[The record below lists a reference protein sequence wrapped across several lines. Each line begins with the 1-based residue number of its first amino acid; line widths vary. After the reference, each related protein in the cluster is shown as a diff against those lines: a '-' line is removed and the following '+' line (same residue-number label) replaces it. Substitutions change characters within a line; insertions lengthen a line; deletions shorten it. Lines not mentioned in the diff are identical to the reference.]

1 MQLQMPSSSTS
12 LTHTMY
18 VGLRWM
24 EGEVDKHFCVDIS
37 GAVLVVYRHCS
48 SPVQG
53 SGIQCLVWYCKGCI
67 PGLWLFQSKQST
79 HDVFCRFPQWS
90 CGDSGAPCCQTGHH
104 PSFLHLSLVLGCL
117 PIGAGNCWGVLLK
130 VVHCCGTLCGQ
141 YLLKLLRA
149 DAQAYW

>member
-1 MQLQMPSSSTS
+1 
-12 LTHTMY
+12 
-18 VGLRWM
+18 M

-37 GAVLVVYRHCS
+37 GAVVAMYRQCS
-48 SPVQG
+48 SLVWA

-67 PGLWLFQSKQST
+67 PGHQLFQSKQST
-79 HDVFCRFPQWS
+79 HDIFCRFPQWN
-90 CGDSGAPCCQTGHH
+90 CDDSGAQHRQTGHH

-117 PIGAGNCWGVLLK
+117 PIGGGNCWDVLLM
-130 VVHCCGTLCGQ
+130 VVRHCRTLCGR